1 MQVTLSNRDVLDGL
15 ILLQAFKERA
25 LPVALSYAMAKTV
38 RKLKGLAEVISEER
52 QRIVKEHQKV
62 NSKGE
67 RILTEEGDV
76 QLDDPLA
83 FAEDIKSLFEEEN
96 EVDVHS
102 ISLSVL
108 EGLKDVKGKSITP
121 STDEME
127 GLLLLQMLVDDSD
140 SKDDSGE

>member
-1 MQVTLSNRDVLDGL
+1 MQVILSNQDVSEGL
-15 ILLQAFKERA
+15 ILLQEFKKRG

-102 ISLSVL
+102 ISLSTI
-108 EGLKDVKGKSITP
+108 EGLKDREGKGITP

-127 GLLLLQMLVDDSD
+127 GLLLLQMLVNDDDSE
-140 SKDDSGE
+140 DDSGE